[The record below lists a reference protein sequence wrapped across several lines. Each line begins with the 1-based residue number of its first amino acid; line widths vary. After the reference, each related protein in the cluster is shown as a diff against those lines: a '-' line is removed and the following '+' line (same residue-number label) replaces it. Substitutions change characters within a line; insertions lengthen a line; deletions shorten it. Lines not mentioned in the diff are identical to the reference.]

1 VGNLFVAAYGVGE
14 GSDAA
19 DLSGFGCDLNEW
31 VKVHVACIDR
41 HIQFFVNERLAWETD
56 VTNPVNEIV
65 GVQYRFEGPGN
76 VRNTRVSSGGKEW
89 VFR

>member
-1 VGNLFVAAYGVGE
+1 
-14 GSDAA
+14 
-19 DLSGFGCDLNEW
+19 
-31 VKVHVACIDR
+31 
-41 HIQFFVNERLAWETD
+41 
-56 VTNPVNEIV
+56 VNEIV